1 MAIEGAYRHEIKYF
15 INLPEYALLRQRLAA
30 VMQLDPH
37 AGPSGGY
44 MVRSLYFDDYWNTAY
59 EDKENGTFV
68 RKKYRIR
75 LYDHQQDHI
84 YLERKIKVGDYIHKD
99 SAPLSRADVEA
110 ILAGDYGVLRHRSE
124 NLPLEF
130 YFECTANLLRPRVIV
145 DYDREPF
152 IMEAGDVRLTFD
164 RHVRAGMGRLSI
176 FDKELPTVEVMPGDR
191 LILEVKYTSFLP
203 KILQRM
209 LTVHS
214 ADLTAASKFM
224 MCCDAAPRDKSIQY
238 AEGLQWQRG
247 L

>member
-1 MAIEGAYRHEIKYF
+1 MAIERAYRHELKYF

-30 VMQLDPH
+30 VMRRDPH
-37 AGPSGGY
+37 VGPSGEY

-59 EDKENGTFV
+59 QDKENGTFV

-75 LYDHQQDHI
+75 IYDHRDTQI
-84 YLERKIKVGDYIHKD
+84 FLERKAKVGDYIHKD

-110 ILAGDYGVLRHRSE
+110 IVAGDYGVLRRRRES
-124 NLPLEF
+124 LLLEF
-130 YFECTANLLRPRVIV
+130 YFECTANLMRPRVIV

-152 IMEAGDVRLTFD
+152 VMDAGEVRLTFD
-164 RHVRAGMGRLSI
+164 KHVRAGMGRLAL
-176 FDKELPTVEVMPGDR
+176 FDADLPTAEVMPADR

-203 KILQRM
+203 KMLRRM
-209 LTVHS
+209 LTVRS

-224 MCCDAAPRDKSIQY
+224 MCCDAAARDKTIQY